1 MISLVHFL
9 ELMMLERR
17 EKEDA
22 LNEISF
28 YKARA

>member
-1 MISLVHFL
+1 MIRLVHFL
-9 ELMMLERR
+9 ELIMLEKG
-17 EKEDA
+17 EKEGA